1 MYISNLKSVTLK
13 LYVCVCVYM
22 CLPVCLFVREFFCLP
37 VKAKMT
43 NLNEV
48 GQCLSSR
55 SVLAI
60 NVSKILASMSL
71 YFKYKS
77 AH

>member
-13 LYVCVCVYM
+13 LYVCVCVHVFA
-22 CLPVCLFVREFFCLP
+22 CVFVCSGVFCLP

-55 SVLAI
+55 SVLAMHES
-60 NVSKILASMSL
+60 NILASMSRYL
-71 YFKYKS
+71 KYKS